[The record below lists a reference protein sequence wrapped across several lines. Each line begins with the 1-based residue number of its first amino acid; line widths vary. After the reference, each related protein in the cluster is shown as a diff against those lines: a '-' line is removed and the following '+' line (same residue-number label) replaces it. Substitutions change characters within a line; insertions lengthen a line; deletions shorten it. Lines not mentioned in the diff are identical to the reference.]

1 MNSKELKAEIRNK
14 LQSLRTTIEQLE
26 KEKDVPRSIVEAS
39 VRDLNSLEGLVDGI
53 EEDGGLE

>member
-26 KEKDVPRSIVEAS
+26 KEKDVPKTIVETS
-39 VRDLNSLEGLVDGI
+39 VRDLNSLEGLVDGVK
-53 EEDGGLE
+53 D